1 MKRIKIKNINLIIN
15 CNNEVPSRIS
25 DYLAFLT
32 YYSFYDQFK
41 ETLKPLLMIATKK
54 DTNVHYWASSLK
66 IPIIRKEP
74 NFESLIQK
82 PAFYVKS
89 GLLMLDQN
97 FDYLNSI
104 DTFEE
109 HGLKL
114 FSEIEKK
121 FSNVGI
127 IGKLDDDFSSS
138 FINLNK
144 DIYLN
149 DLVNILNN
157 GYGASYFFRNKKTL
171 NRNSF
176 SEVVKKAHSL
186 YLNFPEIR

>member
-1 MKRIKIKNINLIIN
+1 MKRIEIKNINLIID
-15 CNNEVPSRIS
+15 CNNEMPSRVS

-41 ETLKPLLMIATKK
+41 ETLKPLLIIPVKK
-54 DTNVHYWASSLK
+54 DTNIHYWCSSFR
-66 IPIIRKEP
+66 IPLLRKEP
-74 NFESLIQK
+74 VFESIIQK

-89 GLLMLDQN
+89 GLLILDQN

-104 DTFEE
+104 NAYEKYNF
-109 HGLKL
+109 KL
-114 FSEIEKK
+114 FSEKEKE

-127 IGKLDDDFSSS
+127 IGKLNDDFSSS
-138 FINLNK
+138 FINLNH

-157 GYGASYFFRNKKTL
+157 GYGASYFFRNKKTP

-176 SEVVKKAHSL
+176 SEIVKKAHSL

>member
-1 MKRIKIKNINLIIN
+1 MKRIEIKNINLIIN
-15 CNNEVPSRIS
+15 CNNDMPSRIS

-41 ETLKPLLMIATKK
+41 ETLKPLLIIPTKK
-54 DTNVHYWASSLK
+54 DTNIHYWASSLK
-66 IPIIRKEP
+66 IPIVRKEP

-89 GLLMLDQN
+89 GLLILDQN
-97 FDYLNSI
+97 FDYSNSI
-104 DTFEE
+104 DAFKE

-127 IGKLDDDFSSS
+127 IGKLDEDFSSS
-138 FINLNK
+138 FINLNQ

-171 NRNSF
+171 NRSSF
-176 SEVVKKAHSL
+176 SEIVKKAHAL